1 MLAAWHLSSPDIV
14 EKSFKV
20 TRISNEMD
28 GTEDFI
34 ISDID
39 NTCES
44 DG

>member
-1 MLAAWHLSSPDIV
+1 MLAAWHLISPDIV

-20 TRISNEMD
+20 TRVSDEMD
-28 GTEDFI
+28 GTEDFV

-39 NTCES
+39 NTRES